1 MFYFHYE
8 NRVDFLIDKNHMSV
22 IKEKKNVKG
31 IFSQINHGKS
41 CFSPSPQRT
50 SLKSSGIYIVFRNLA
65 ETWNYS
71 RECLFSQL

>member
-1 MFYFHYE
+1 MELNMFYFHYE

-41 CFSPSPQRT
+41 CFFTFT
-50 SLKSSGIYIVFRNLA
+50 SEDLPEILWYL
-65 ETWNYS
+65 YS
-71 RECLFSQL
+71 F